1 MYNTLT
7 GVTFAIVFFVYYG
20 EVALRITRGLYN
32 TIAQKCAQWAHAF
45 RAISV
50 YLSKLAAAKL

>member
-20 EVALRITRGLYN
+20 EVALRIIWGLYN
-32 TIAQKCAQWAHAF
+32 TNIAH

-50 YLSKLAAAKL
+50 FLSKLAAAKL